1 MPVGKEQAAR
11 LQDGLTESGNAMF
24 RAEQSPCLDWP
35 APCFNTELLFIERP
49 PGRLAPSEAVL
60 RLNKDALFCL

>member
-1 MPVGKEQAAR
+1 
-11 LQDGLTESGNAMF
+11 MF
-24 RAEQSPCLDWP
+24 RAEQRPCLDWP
-35 APCFNTELLFIERP
+35 GPCFNTELLTMERP